1 MDLSAALIAAA
12 IAVPFVF
19 AGLHLWR
26 RSRRHEKASAA
37 LEKGHGDRIPLTLHP
52 VIDPEICIGSL
63 SCLKACPEG
72 DILGVIDGAA
82 RLIHA
87 DHCIGH
93 GKCAAECPV
102 GAIKLVFGTAER
114 GVDLPSLDEF
124 FESSRPGVHVVGE
137 LGGMGLIKNA
147 VEQGLQVSRRIAAVL
162 PRTASPDGVVDV
174 AIVGAGP
181 AGLATALGLRQADRS
196 FRVLEQEAPGGTISQ
211 YPRQKLV
218 MTEPLELPFYGRL
231 RKKRI
236 SKEKLLAVWQKA
248 LGKARIEVESG
259 VKVAGI
265 EGDDGAFELATSKGP
280 VRARKIVLA
289 TGRRGTP
296 RKLGCPGE
304 ELAKVTYRLID
315 PEQYEGARVLVVGGG
330 DAALE
335 AAIQLAESGG
345 VAEVGIAYRGDG
357 FARCREANRTKIAAL
372 GGARKVRVMLG
383 TEVESIAPG
392 HVRLRTP
399 KGTGNL
405 PNDFVI
411 VCIGGELP
419 LEFLAKSGVK
429 LERFHGEDRRGRK
442 VRAAP
447 AKDRRIDHP
456 RRREHLLYLLL
467 GTLIIGWLASVG
479 WSYYLL
485 PHVQRLRSPLH
496 AALKPSGT
504 WGHWVGIWA
513 TAVMLCN
520 FLYPLRKR
528 SRFMQTFGPIREW
541 LDFHT
546 FVGFMSPLVIVF
558 HAAFQSNN
566 QLATATAA
574 SLLIV
579 VMTGIIGRFI
589 YGLVPSQGGKA
600 LEMADLLAKFE
611 RTRARLAAHSQLA
624 PPNVSGHSLVWLFL
638 RMPFDA
644 LFTRARLLR
653 ERFHFDSRDE
663 YAEFRDDYLQA
674 RRLQTQVAFFQ
685 GLKRLMRTWRVF
697 HASLA
702 VFLVVAIAAHIGVS
716 MYLGYGW
723 RR

>member
-1 MDLSAALIAAA
+1 MIQVVVAAVVAA
-12 IAVPFVF
+12 ILVPVAF
-19 AGLHLWR
+19 AAMHLWR
-26 RSRRHEKASAA
+26 RARRHRKAAHAIEAA
-37 LEKGHGDRIPLTLHP
+37 RGRERVPLSLHP
-52 VIDPEICIGSL
+52 VIDPDICIGSL

-72 DILGVIDGAA
+72 DILGVVDGAA

-114 GVDLPSLDEF
+114 GVDLPSLDEW

-147 VEQGLQVSRRIAAVL
+147 VEQGLQVSRRLAQVL
-162 PRTASPDGVVDV
+162 PAQRAEVDV

-181 AGLATALGLRQADRS
+181 AGLATALGLREQDRT
-196 FRVLEQEAPGGTISQ
+196 FRVLDQEAAGGTIAQ

-218 MTEPLELPFYGRL
+218 MTETLELPFFGKL

-236 SKEKLLAVWQKA
+236 SKEELLQIWQKA
-248 LGKARIEVESG
+248 TAKARIEVEQG
-259 VKVAGI
+259 VKVSGI
-265 EGDDGAFELATSKGP
+265 EGNDGAFELVTSKGP
-280 VRARKIVLA
+280 IRARKIVLA

-296 RKLGCPGE
+296 RKLGVPGE

-315 PEQYEGARVLVVGGG
+315 PDQYEGARVLVVGGG

-335 AAIQLAESGG
+335 AAIQLAEEGAC
-345 VAEVGIAYRGDG
+345 AEVGIAYRGEE
-357 FARCREANRTKIAAL
+357 FARCREANRARISEL
-372 GGARKVRVMLG
+372 GASRKVRVLLR
-383 TEVESIAPG
+383 TEVESIAPE
-392 HVRLRTP
+392 HVRLKTP
-399 KGTGNL
+399 KGVGNL

-429 LERFHGEDRRGRK
+429 LERFHGEDRRGRRPK
-442 VRAAP
+442 SV
-447 AKDRRIDHP
+447 AKDRRLEHP
-456 RRREHLLYLLL
+456 RRREHILYLLL
-467 GTLIIGWLASVG
+467 GSLILAWLTAVG
-479 WSYYLL
+479 WDYYLL
-485 PHVQRLRSPLH
+485 GHAARLRSPLH
-496 AALKPSGT
+496 HALKSSGS

-513 TAVMLCN
+513 TLVMLSN

-528 SRFMQTFGPIREW
+528 SNAMASLGPIRAW

-558 HAAFQSNN
+558 HAAFQFNN

-589 YGLVPSQGGKA
+589 YGLVPSGTTA
-600 LEMADLLAKFE
+600 ELPDLLAKLE
-611 RTRARLAAHSQLA
+611 RARARLSVEIAQ
-624 PPNVSGHSLVWLFL
+624 PPLEGHSLIWLFL
-638 RMPFDA
+638 RMPFMA
-644 LFTRARLLR
+644 IASRVRLLR
-653 ERFHFDSRDE
+653 ARSQLGDRAQ
-663 YAEFRDDYLQA
+663 YREFRADYLAA
-674 RRLQTQVAFFQ
+674 RRLQTQVAFFKS
-685 GLKRLMRTWRVF
+685 LKRLMRTWRLF
-697 HASLA
+697 HATLA
-702 VFLVVAIAAHIGVS
+702 VFLVVAITAHIAVS
-716 MYLGYGW
+716 LYLGYGW